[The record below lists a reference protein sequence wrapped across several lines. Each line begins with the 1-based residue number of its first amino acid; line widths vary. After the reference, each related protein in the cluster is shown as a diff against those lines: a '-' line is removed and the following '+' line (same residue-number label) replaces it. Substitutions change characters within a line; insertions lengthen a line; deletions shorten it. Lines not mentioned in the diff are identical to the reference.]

1 MKKWKV
7 VLPIVALGVL
17 LGGNLFLNHH
27 QEASEDNGW
36 NLILVNED
44 YYIPEDYTVELVT
57 LDNGERVAKRIF
69 LPLQEMFE
77 AAEKDGV
84 YMVVADGYRSKDEQQ
99 EMLDEKADVYQ
110 KKVFVKQV
118 AMWMAKK
125 WVANPGTSEHQL
137 GIAVDIHGDSVQS
150 SNADVY
156 VWLSKHAH
164 EYGFVERYPTDKV
177 EVTGIRYE
185 PWHYRYVGEEA
196 ASQMFKNGLCLEEY
210 LEEIQ

>member
-7 VLPIVALGVL
+7 VLPIIALGVL
-17 LGGNLFLNHH
+17 LGWNLFLNHY

-44 YYIPEDYTVELVT
+44 YYIPKDYTVELVT

>member
-17 LGGNLFLNHH
+17 LGWNLFLNHH